1 MSVRNVGRPNRMIT
15 QFITFLIE
23 NRRIKEKIKAHETEY
38 VDFPKKDIKYR
49 VKPIT
54 ITLYSVK
61 IRKATP
67 ARVNLANIEVA
78 YRKAVTMRSIM
89 MQIMVM
95 RINMCFLSVNG
106 VIHMSYILFSANKI
120 TTATIKYAGMKNGLN
135 SSF

>member
-1 MSVRNVGRPNRMIT
+1 MSVRKVGRPSKIIT

-23 NRRIKEKIKAHETEY
+23 NRRIKEKIKAQETEY

-54 ITLYSVK
+54 ITLCSVK

-67 ARVNLANIEVA
+67 VRVNLTNIEVV
-78 YRKAVTMRSIM
+78 YRRAITMRFIM

-95 RINMCFLSVNG
+95 MTNMSFLPVNG
-106 VIHMSYILFSANKI
+106 VIHMSYTPFSANRKI
-120 TTATIKYAGMKNGLN
+120 TVVITYVNTKIMD
-135 SSF
+135 